1 MLLYWDLK
9 LVLCEGCVCVASPAI
24 PSLVE
29 EPVDTVAGYNGVDG
43 LILSATL
50 RCQGNPRELEI
61 SWYKDDQ
68 EINMA
73 GIPYFNVSDGWLT
86 VGTRDRSD
94 DLAALEG
101 FYFCTVSNSLG
112 TVRSRKAL
120 IKGVEALECL
130 IVCSR
135 ECVSFM

>member
-1 MLLYWDLK
+1 MFIMYVYYLPATA
-9 LVLCEGCVCVASPAI
+9 CIATPAI

-29 EPVDTVAGYNGVDG
+29 EPVDTVASYNGVDG

-50 RCQGNPRELEI
+50 RCQGNPRALEI

-86 VGTRDRSD
+86 VGTRDKSDD

-120 IKGVEALECL
+120 IKGLEAVECL
-130 IVCSR
+130 LVCSR